1 MQTDSICKRQAEGFG
16 LPIPP
21 PVLYRYKCN
30 TYTGAKDAL
39 NIVEAWIRGKK
50 EEIVTD
56 ESKFHTSTTINEV
69 HSAFSH

>member
-1 MQTDSICKRQAEGFG
+1 MQLS
-16 LPIPP
+16 
-21 PVLYRYKCN
+21 N

-56 ESKFHTSTTINEV
+56 ESKFHTGTAINEV
-69 HSAFSH
+69 HSAFSHWGSAVPFI